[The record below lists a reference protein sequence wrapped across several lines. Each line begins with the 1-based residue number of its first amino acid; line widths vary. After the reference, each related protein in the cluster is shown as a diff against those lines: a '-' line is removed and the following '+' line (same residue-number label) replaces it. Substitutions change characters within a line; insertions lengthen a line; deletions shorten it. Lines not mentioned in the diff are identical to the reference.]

1 MYTEVTST
9 GYAGG
14 KGIQKDAGCGRG
26 TLLPV
31 QSYREKGGAGIIR
44 SGSALTNRKN
54 SNKMFP
60 DKEENGDEEE
70 KYLNGRA
77 QREDQR

>member
-1 MYTEVTST
+1 M
-9 GYAGG
+9 
-14 KGIQKDAGCGRG
+14 
-26 TLLPV
+26 
-31 QSYREKGGAGIIR
+31 
-44 SGSALTNRKN
+44 TNRKN